1 MLWLTPLLD
10 CTCWYETVVG
20 TCIVEGDG
28 EEVTSTVVRA
38 TDPLAR
44 VTEACVVLTTGG
56 GVVTVTI
63 VEVLGG
69 MGVDVVVVFDVV
81 EVVVVITSSQVEKSV

>member
-1 MLWLTPLLD
+1 L
-10 CTCWYETVVG
+10 
-20 TCIVEGDG
+20 IVEGDG
-28 EEVTSTVVRA
+28 EEVTTTVVCA

-69 MGVDVVVVFDVV
+69 MGLGVEVELGVVVVVVFDVV
-81 EVVVVITSSQVEKSV
+81 VVVVVILHHHRWRRVFEWERFGRQKQ